1 MSPYVHEA
9 VAHRSKRVRFSN
21 EPSSPSAS
29 SESALASTNAA
40 NDSATNPSD
49 LGTSDSDSEL
59 SESSEE
65 PSSDESSSEEEDDD
79 EDTEM
84 EEQEGQD
91 GVVNLR
97 ANRGK
102 KPVMRLGNEDLGPDI
117 RDFLKDFLPQLKAAN
132 EELEAQKKAGTLRSL
147 DAAPE
152 DEGEP
157 YIEMVGAITQCIS
170 QDTTNCFSRISD
182 SAYWKRKTPTRT
194 AVQIARATQKTAAKR
209 KTYWASSWAVRRR
222 SRTLRLL
229 RWCRTRLYRAS
240 DPATRT
246 RVWDRIYNMQ
256 GV

>member
-1 MSPYVHEA
+1 MSPYLHEA

-29 SESALASTNAA
+29 SESVLASTNAA
-40 NDSATNPSD
+40 DDSTTNTSD
-49 LGTSDSDSEL
+49 PGTSDSDSEL

-65 PSSDESSSEEEDDD
+65 PSSDESSSEEEDD

-132 EELEAQKKAGTLRSL
+132 EELEAQKKAGTLKSL
-147 DAAPE
+147 DAGPE
-152 DEGEP
+152 EEGEP
-157 YIEMVGAITQCIS
+157 YIEMNLGLGVLEEKDPNA
-170 QDTTNCFSRISD
+170 NSD
-182 SAYWKRKTPTRT
+182 SDSGSDTEDGDDMDKDVMSK
-194 AVQIARATQKTAAKR
+194 
-209 KTYWASSWAVRRR
+209 
-222 SRTLRLL
+222 LL
-229 RWCRTRLYRAS
+229 GREKKKQ
-240 DPATRT
+240 DPAAIEVVQNATS
-246 RVWDRIYNMQ
+246 
-256 GV
+256 